1 MKDYLNNQEV
11 KEALILTYCRVLV
24 EHFVNGNVMTK
35 EEKTNLKRGG
45 TFIKNTLKSMIN
57 RLGEN
62 TAKKYVRLYENSKIT
77 VITDSELEVLSKRKD
92 ADLKAAY
99 EDSKEYFD
107 LVEIVMDKCCRN
119 CKGNWKECD
128 LCKHFDEQEVIP
140 FYDNMDS
147 ERVKDLGNCK
157 FAYQSEDVRGA
168 RDDKK
173 Y

>member
-1 MKDYLNNQEV
+1 MKTYLNNQEV

-24 EHFVNGNVMTK
+24 ENFVNGNVMTK

-57 RLGEN
+57 RLGES
-62 TAKKYVRLYENSKIT
+62 TAKKYVRLYDNSKVV
-77 VITDSELEVLSKRKD
+77 VISDSELEVLSKRKD
-92 ADLKAAY
+92 AELNAAY

-107 LVEIVMDKCCRN
+107 LVEIVMDKCCQN
-119 CKGNWKECD
+119 CKSNWNECD

-147 ERVKDLGNCK
+147 RIAKDLGNCK
-157 FAYQSEDVRGA
+157 YAYRGSDVNA
-168 RDDKK
+168 NKK
-173 Y
+173 C